1 MKKVFSFMIT
11 LCVVIALLIPLQSYA
26 ADASAT
32 LTYSGSVRAGDTF
45 TLTFK
50 LKGSKLIGLE
60 GALSFDE
67 DQVTLTS
74 FTQKIASPWV
84 VKYDKATKRIVAR
97 DTAQTKPVSASTTIF
112 TATFKVKSNIEVGT
126 KIKIAFADGE
136 ATDGQ
141 NTFPIATVNY
151 SATIAAPKSTNNK
164 LKSLSVT
171 GGELTPTFGA
181 DITEYAVTVP
191 FSIDKLEVK
200 AAAADSKAKV
210 SVDSPSLVVGE
221 NTVTVTVTAES
232 GAKQTYTIKV
242 TREQDPNYVPADNAL
257 LSGITVE
264 GYVISPFFDPAVTE
278 YIVWLP
284 YETERISVSGTPADS
299 KAKVEV
305 RGGDVLLAGAD
316 TPVRII
322 CTAENGSTTLVYTVL
337 ARRAAPHGSEETPD
351 EPDTPVVGPG
361 PEDPPAGDTPP
372 AGDDPGNGDANT
384 PPDMLPSLPDSFS
397 LPWVAGIGA
406 GTLGLGLLLGLA
418 LGRRTKKGRH

>member
-1 MKKVFSFMIT
+1 MKKLAFVCMLAA
-11 LCVVIALLIPLQSYA
+11 LCVLFVLPVPVFA
-26 ADASAT
+26 ATVTGTFTGPST
-32 LTYSGSVRAGDTF
+32 VRAGDSI
-45 TLTFK
+45 TLTYQI
-50 LKGSKLIGLE
+50 KGEDIKAFSASLE
-60 GALSFDE
+60 YDST
-67 DQVTLTS
+67 QVTLS
-74 FTQKIASPWV
+74 KITKSIADPWSLTTNGDALMLADEQLS
-84 VKYDKATKRIVAR
+84 KPINKATKL
-97 DTAQTKPVSASTTIF
+97 F
-112 TATFKVKSNIEVGT
+112 TVTFKVKSSLKVGT
-126 KIKIAFADGE
+126 KINISVVDGM
-136 ATDGQ
+136 ASAGSAQKVAKVT
-141 NTFPIATVNY
+141 Y

-305 RGGDVLLAGAD
+305 RGGDVLLVGAD
-316 TPVRII
+316 TPVRLI

>member
-1 MKKVFSFMIT
+1 MKKLAFVWMLAA
-11 LCVVIALLIPLQSYA
+11 LCVLFVLPVPVFA
-26 ADASAT
+26 ATVTGTFTGPST
-32 LTYSGSVRAGDTF
+32 VRAGDSI
-45 TLTFK
+45 TLTYQI
-50 LKGSKLIGLE
+50 KGEDIKAFSASLE
-60 GALSFDE
+60 YDST
-67 DQVTLTS
+67 QVTLS
-74 FTQKIASPWV
+74 KITKSIADPWSLTTNGDALMLADEQLS
-84 VKYDKATKRIVAR
+84 KPINKATKL
-97 DTAQTKPVSASTTIF
+97 F
-112 TATFKVKSNIEVGT
+112 TVTFKVKSSLKVGT
-126 KIKIAFADGE
+126 KINISVVDGM
-136 ATDGQ
+136 ASAGSAQKVAKVT
-141 NTFPIATVNY
+141 Y

-171 GGELTPTFGA
+171 GGELAPTFGA

-264 GYVISPFFDPAVTE
+264 GYVISPFFDPAITE

-305 RGGDVLLAGAD
+305 RGGDVLLVGAD
-316 TPVRII
+316 TPVKLI

>member
-1 MKKVFSFMIT
+1 MKKLAFVWMLAA
-11 LCVVIALLIPLQSYA
+11 LCVLFVLPVPVFA
-26 ADASAT
+26 ATVTGTFTGPST
-32 LTYSGSVRAGDTF
+32 VRAGDSI
-45 TLTFK
+45 TLTYQI
-50 LKGSKLIGLE
+50 KGEDIKAFSASLE
-60 GALSFDE
+60 YDST
-67 DQVTLTS
+67 QVTLS
-74 FTQKIASPWV
+74 KITKSIADPWSLTTNGDALMLADEQLS
-84 VKYDKATKRIVAR
+84 KPINKATKL
-97 DTAQTKPVSASTTIF
+97 F
-112 TATFKVKSNIEVGT
+112 TVTFKVKSSLKVGT
-126 KIKIAFADGE
+126 KINISVVDGM
-136 ATDGQ
+136 ASAGSAQKVAKVT
-141 NTFPIATVNY
+141 Y

-305 RGGDVLLAGAD
+305 RGGDVLLVGAD
-316 TPVRII
+316 TPVKLI

-337 ARRAAPHGSEETPD
+337 ARRAAPHGSEETPN

-361 PEDPPAGDTPP
+361 PEDPP

-397 LPWVAGIGA
+397 LPWLAGTGA
-406 GTLGLGLLLGLA
+406 GALGLGLLIGLTV
-418 LGRRTKKGRH
+418 GRRTKKGRH

>member
-1 MKKVFSFMIT
+1 MLAA
-11 LCVVIALLIPLQSYA
+11 LCVLFVLPVPVFA
-26 ADASAT
+26 ATVTGTFTGPST
-32 LTYSGSVRAGDTF
+32 VRAGDSI
-45 TLTFK
+45 TLTYQI
-50 LKGSKLIGLE
+50 KGEDIKAFSASLE
-60 GALSFDE
+60 YDST
-67 DQVTLTS
+67 QVTVSKITKSIADPWSLT
-74 FTQKIASPWV
+74 T
-84 VKYDKATKRIVAR
+84 YDDVLMLADEELSKPINKATKL
-97 DTAQTKPVSASTTIF
+97 F
-112 TATFKVKSNIEVGT
+112 TVTFKVKSSLKVGT
-126 KIKIAFADGE
+126 KINISVVDGM
-136 ATDGQ
+136 ASAGSAQKVAKVT
-141 NTFPIATVNY
+141 Y

-232 GAKQTYTIKV
+232 GTKQTYTIKV

-305 RGGDVLLAGAD
+305 RGGDVLLVGAD
-316 TPVRII
+316 TPVRLI

>member
-1 MKKVFSFMIT
+1 MKKLAFIGLLAA
-11 LCVVIALLIPLQSYA
+11 LCVLFVLPVPVFA
-26 ADASAT
+26 ATVTGTFTGPST
-32 LTYSGSVRAGDTF
+32 VRAGDSI
-45 TLTFK
+45 TLTYQI
-50 LKGSKLIGLE
+50 KGEDIKAFSASLE
-60 GALSFDE
+60 YDST
-67 DQVTLTS
+67 QVTLS
-74 FTQKIASPWV
+74 KITKSIADPWSLTTNGDALMLADEQLS
-84 VKYDKATKRIVAR
+84 KPINKATKL
-97 DTAQTKPVSASTTIF
+97 F
-112 TATFKVKSNIEVGT
+112 TVTFKVKSSLKVGT
-126 KIKIAFADGE
+126 KINISVVDGM
-136 ATDGQ
+136 ASAGSAQKVAKVT
-141 NTFPIATVNY
+141 Y

-171 GGELTPTFGA
+171 GGELAPTFGA

-305 RGGDVLLAGAD
+305 RGGDVLLVGAD
-316 TPVRII
+316 TPVRLI

-384 PPDMLPSLPDSFS
+384 PPDMLPALPDSFS